1 LPPELFIVLIP
12 GPLPLNDPPEDPL
25 GGCPGVVEGEPGV
38 EPPVIPGVDCPTDD
52 PGMPPLGVCTPV
64 EAPPPPPLDIVRD
77 TPLDAGALVVAAVV
91 VGGAVYTVLTSG
103 GRVAPAA
110 ALPGIV
116 VVPVTCVST

>member
-1 LPPELFIVLIP
+1 LPPELFIVLIT
-12 GPLPLNDPPEDPL
+12 GPLPLDDPPEDPL
-25 GGCPGVVEGEPGV
+25 GGCPGVVESEPGV
-38 EPPVIPGVDCPTDD
+38 ELPVTPAVDCPTDD
-52 PGMPPLGVCTPV
+52 PGMPPLDVCTPV
-64 EAPPPPPLDIVRD
+64 DAPPLPPLDIDED
-77 TPLDAGALVVAAVV
+77 TLVGEVVV